1 MSELSSLSDLISEK
15 DVYEKYRHIFA
26 DRELL
31 EARKAGELE
40 FYKLR
45 MGIHYTES
53 QLIAYLEKRKQKPCQ
68 NRPLAEPESESSN
81 EPGSSKTS
89 GSGKRPA
96 LRTIT
101 ATGTREKELDDEL
114 VARALERQT

>member
-1 MSELSSLSDLISEK
+1 MSELSSLTDLISEK
-15 DVYEKYRHIFA
+15 DVYERYKLFA

-31 EARKAGELE
+31 EARQSGELE

-45 MGIHYTES
+45 KGVYYTEA
-53 QLIAYLEKRKQKPCQ
+53 QLIDYLEKRKQRPCQ
-68 NRPLAEPESESSN
+68 NRPLVENESSSASGN
-81 EPGSSKTS
+81 SKTN
-89 GSGKRPA
+89 GSVKKPA

-101 ATGTREKELDDEL
+101 ATGTPEPEGEL